1 MIMSAGSPSTASS
14 TSSRRGS
21 PRVAHRVTL
30 IPGDGV
36 GPEVTEAARRALDAT
51 GVALE
56 WDRQDAGYETWEREG
71 TPLPERVIES
81 IRERRVALKGPTKT
95 PVDGF
100 RPVNMPLRAEF
111 DLYAGIRPCRA
122 YAGVPTRYPETDIVI
137 VRMTHED
144 LYAGVEYGRGDA
156 ATGELRELIGRTN
169 GTVLPDDS
177 GVTIK
182 WLSSAASRRL
192 VSRAFAYAAEHDRRR
207 VTAVHKANVMKES
220 DGVFL
225 EAAREVAAEHPE
237 IEFDDRRVDSLCC
250 ELVLRPGEFDVLAM
264 PLFYG
269 DFVSDLGAGL
279 VGGLGMA
286 PGVNLGDDCAIF
298 EAVHGTA
305 PKHAGRNRANPLA
318 LMLSGVM
325 MLRHL
330 NELGAA
336 GHLERAIT
344 EVVREGRSVTY
355 DLKPSRDDPS
365 AVGTAEVADAVIEKL
380 GNLRIS

>member
-1 MIMSAGSPSTASS
+1 L
-14 TSSRRGS
+14 
-21 PRVAHRVTL
+21 AHRVTL

-36 GPEVTEAARRALDAT
+36 GPEVTEAARRAIDAT
-51 GVALE
+51 RVEIE
-56 WDRQDAGYETWEREG
+56 WDRQDAGFETWEREG
-71 TPLPERVIES
+71 TPLPDRVIES
-81 IRERRVALKGPTKT
+81 IRDRRVALKGPTKT
-95 PVDGF
+95 PEGGF
-100 RPVNMPLRAEF
+100 RPINMPLRLEF
-111 DLYAGIRPCRA
+111 DLYAGIRPCKA
-122 YAGVPTRYPETDIVI
+122 YPGVPTRFPETDVVI

-144 LYAGVEYGRGDA
+144 LYAGIEYGRDDPRTA
-156 ATGELRELIGRTN
+156 ELRELIARTD
-169 GTVLPDDS
+169 GTALPPDS
-177 GVTIK
+177 AITIK
-182 WLSSAASRRL
+182 SLSTNECRRL
-192 VSRAFAYAAEHDRRR
+192 MRRAFSYAAENGRRK

-225 EAAREVAAEHPE
+225 DAAREVAAEHPE

-250 ELVLRPGEFDVLAM
+250 ELAMRPGDFDVLAM

-305 PKHAGRNRANPLA
+305 PKHKGANRINPLA

-330 NELGAA
+330 GETGAA
-336 GHLERAIT
+336 DRLEHGIA
-344 EVVREGRSVTY
+344 EVVREGRSVSY
-355 DLKPSRDDPS
+355 DLRPSRDHGG
-365 AVGTAEVADAVIEKL
+365 AAGTSEVADAVIATL
-380 GNLRIS
+380 GTYDQQELRRKMRA

>member
-1 MIMSAGSPSTASS
+1 VT
-14 TSSRRGS
+14 
-21 PRVAHRVTL
+21 HRVVL

-36 GPEVTEAARRALDAT
+36 GPEVTEAARRALEAT
-51 GVALE
+51 GVELE

-71 TPLPERVIES
+71 TPLPDRVIDS
-81 IRERRVALKGPTKT
+81 IRDRRVALKGPTKT
-95 PVDGF
+95 PVGGF
-100 RPVNMPLRAEF
+100 RPINMPLRLEF
-111 DLYAGIRPCRA
+111 DLYAGIRPCKA
-122 YAGVPTRYPETDIVI
+122 YPGVPTRYPETDIVI

-156 ATGELRELIGRTN
+156 ATQELRELIRRTD
-169 GTVLPDDS
+169 GTALPADS
-177 GVTIK
+177 AITIK
-182 WLSSAASRRL
+182 WLSSGACRRL
-192 VSRAFAYAAEHDRRR
+192 ARKAFEYAIEHGRRK
-207 VTAVHKANVMKES
+207 VTAVHKANVMKQT

-250 ELVLRPGEFDVLAM
+250 ELALRPGDFDVLAM

-305 PKHAGRNRANPLA
+305 PKHRGRNRVNPLA
-318 LMLSGVM
+318 AMLSGVM

-330 NELGAA
+330 GEPEA
-336 GHLERAIT
+336 GDRLERAIA
-344 EVVREGRSVTY
+344 EVVREGRAVTY
-355 DLKPSRDDPS
+355 DLKPSRHDPT
-365 AVGTAEVADAVIEKL
+365 AVGTPEVADAVIEKL
-380 GNLRIS
+380 GVRAGSG

>member
-1 MIMSAGSPSTASS
+1 L
-14 TSSRRGS
+14 
-21 PRVAHRVTL
+21 AHRVTL

-51 GVALE
+51 GVELQ
-56 WDRQDAGYETWEREG
+56 WDRQDAGFETWEREG
-71 TPLPERVIES
+71 TPLPDRVLES
-81 IRERRVALKGPTKT
+81 IRETRVALKGPTKT
-95 PVDGF
+95 PVGGF
-100 RPVNMPLRAEF
+100 RPINMPLRLEF
-111 DLYAGIRPCRA
+111 DLYAGIRPCKA
-122 YAGVPTRYPETDIVI
+122 YPGVPTRFPETDIVI

-144 LYAGVEYGRGDA
+144 LYAGVEYARGEDA
-156 ATGELRELIGRTN
+156 TDELRALIRRTD
-169 GTVLPDDS
+169 GTALPDDS
-177 GVTIK
+177 AITIK
-182 WLSSAASRRL
+182 WLSAGACRRL
-192 VSRAFAYAAEHDRRR
+192 VQRAFEYAREHGRRR

-225 EAAREVAAEHPE
+225 EAAREVAAGYPD

-250 ELVLRPGEFDVLAM
+250 ELAMRPGEFEVLAM

-305 PKHAGRNRANPLA
+305 PKHRGENRVNPFA
-318 LMLSGVM
+318 MILSGAM

-330 NELGAA
+330 GEGEAADRLETAIGEVVAA
-336 GHLERAIT
+336 GRA
-344 EVVREGRSVTY
+344 VTY
-355 DLKPSRDDPS
+355 DLARGRPE
-365 AVGTAEVADAVIEKL
+365 ATVVGTAEATDAVIAR
-380 GNLRIS
+380 LRVPVSFQA

>member
-1 MIMSAGSPSTASS
+1 M
-14 TSSRRGS
+14 
-21 PRVAHRVTL
+21 AHRVTL
-30 IPGDGV
+30 IPGDGI
-36 GPEVTEAARRALDAT
+36 GPEVTEAVRRALDAT
-51 GVALE
+51 GVELE

-95 PVDGF
+95 PVGGF
-100 RPVNMPLRAEF
+100 HPINMPLRFEF

-122 YAGVPTRYPETDIVI
+122 YPGVPTRHPETDIVI

-144 LYAGVEYGRGDA
+144 LYAGVEYASGGG
-156 ATGELRELIGRTN
+156 ATAELRDFIVRTQ
-169 GTVLPDDS
+169 GTELPDDS
-177 GVTIK
+177 AITIK
-182 WLSSAASRRL
+182 WLSSAACGRVVR
-192 VSRAFAYAAEHDRRR
+192 RAFAYAAEHGRSR

-225 EAAREVAAEHPE
+225 DAAREVAAEHPD

-250 ELVLRPGEFDVLAM
+250 ELVMRPSEFDVLVM
-264 PLFYG
+264 PVFYG

-279 VGGLGMA
+279 IGGLGMA
-286 PGVNLGDDCAIF
+286 PGVNLGDDCAVF

-305 PKHAGRNRANPLA
+305 PRRAGRNRANPFA

-330 NELGAA
+330 GEPGAA
-336 GHLERAIT
+336 DRLEQAIM
-344 EVVREGRSVTY
+344 EVVREGRTVTY
-355 DLKPSRDDPS
+355 DLTSSRD
-365 AVGTAEVADAVIEKL
+365 VGGASGTSEVADAVIEKL
-380 GNLRIS
+380 

>member
-1 MIMSAGSPSTASS
+1 
-14 TSSRRGS
+14 
-21 PRVAHRVTL
+21 VAHRVTL
-30 IPGDGV
+30 IPGDGI
-36 GPEVTEAARRALDAT
+36 GPEVTDAARRAIDAT

-56 WDRQDAGYETWEREG
+56 WDRQDAGYETWERDG
-71 TPLPERVIES
+71 DPLPERVIES
-81 IRERRVALKGPTKT
+81 IRETRVALKGPTRT
-95 PVDGF
+95 PVGGF
-100 RPVNMPLRAEF
+100 RPINMPLRAEF

-122 YAGVPTRYPETDIVI
+122 YPGVPTRHPETDVVI

-144 LYAGVEYGRGDA
+144 LYAGVEYGRDSG
-156 ATGELRELIGRTN
+156 ATAELREFIMRTE
-169 GTVLPDDS
+169 GTELPGDS
-177 GVTIK
+177 AITIK

-192 VSRAFAYAAEHDRRR
+192 VRRGFAYAAEHGRSR

-225 EAAREVAAEHPE
+225 EAAQEVAAEHPD

-250 ELVLRPGEFDVLAM
+250 ELVMRPGEFDVLVM
-264 PLFYG
+264 PVFYG

-286 PGVNLGDDCAIF
+286 PGVNLGDDCAVF

-330 NELGAA
+330 GEPDAA
-336 GHLERAIT
+336 DRLERAIT
-344 EVVREGRSVTY
+344 EVVREGRTVTY
-355 DLKPSRDDPS
+355 DLTPARDVDGAARTS
-365 AVGTAEVADAVIEKL
+365 EVADAVIGKAL
-380 GNLRIS
+380 T

>member
-1 MIMSAGSPSTASS
+1 L
-14 TSSRRGS
+14 
-21 PRVAHRVTL
+21 AHRVTL

-36 GPEVTEAARRALDAT
+36 GPEVAEAARRALDAT
-51 GVALE
+51 GVELE

-71 TPLPERVIES
+71 TPLPQRVIDS

-95 PVDGF
+95 PLGGF
-100 RPVNMPLRAEF
+100 RPINMPLRLEF
-111 DLYAGIRPCRA
+111 DLYAGIRPCKA

-144 LYAGVEYGRGDA
+144 LYAGVEYGRGEA
-156 ATGELRELIGRTN
+156 ATAELREFIRRTE
-169 GTVLPDDS
+169 GTTLPEDS
-177 GVTIK
+177 AITIK
-182 WLSSAASRRL
+182 WLSRGACRRL
-192 VSRAFAYAAEHDRRR
+192 VRRAFAYAADNGRRK

-225 EAAREVAAEHPE
+225 DAAREVAAEHPE

-250 ELVLRPGEFDVLAM
+250 ELAIRPGDFDVLAM

-305 PKHAGRNRANPLA
+305 PKHKGRNRVNPFA

-325 MLRHL
+325 MLQHL
-330 NELGAA
+330 GETEAA
-336 GHLERAIT
+336 ERLEQAIAA
-344 EVVREGRSVTY
+344 VVREGRTVTY
-355 DLKPSRDDPS
+355 DLKGSRD
-365 AVGTAEVADAVIEKL
+365 AATAAGTSEVTDAVIERL
-380 GNLRIS
+380 GVRAAGVR